1 MEWGRDQKFGVAAR
15 EETAKLTGRQIL
27 QAMIDGRLPAP
38 PISRILSFRPV
49 EVGDGFAVFEGEP
62 GPDLLNPLGSV
73 HGGWTLALIESAT
86 AAAVHSTL
94 PAGRS
99 FATDRDQGQF
109 HPAHRPRDR
118 PRPGRRPRHQRRP
131 DDRLGRGQDR
141 RRPRTADGPRDLDGD
156 GFSGHSRLS
165 RAPPRLTSG

>member
-1 MEWGRDQKFGVAAR
+1 MEWGRDQTFGVAAR

-94 PAGRS
+94 PAGGS
-99 FATDRDQGQF
+99 FATIETKGNFTRLIV
-109 HPAHRPRDR
+109 PET
-118 PRPGRRPRHQRRP
+118 GRVRVEGRVVNAGRTIVSAEARIA
-131 DDRLGRGQDR
+131 DDRGRLMAHG
-141 RRPRTADGPRDLDGD
+141 TSTVMVFRDIRD
-156 GFSGHSRLS
+156 
-165 RAPPRLTSG
+165 

>member
-1 MEWGRDQKFGVAAR
+1 MDWGPEQKFGVAER

-38 PISRILSFRPV
+38 PISRVLSFRPI

-62 GPDLLNPLGSV
+62 GPDLLNPLGSI

-94 PAGRS
+94 PAGAS
-99 FATDRDQGQF
+99 FATIETKGNFARLIV
-109 HPAHRPRDR
+109 PET
-118 PRPGRRPRHQRRP
+118 GRVRVEGRVINAGRTLVSAEAKIV
-131 DDRLGRGQDR
+131 DGRGR
-141 RRPRTADGPRDLDGD
+141 LMAHGTSTAMIFRDIRD
-156 GFSGHSRLS
+156 
-165 RAPPRLTSG
+165 